1 MGHLYQLQRFVEAQQ
16 PVFGTV
22 CNELRAGKK
31 TSHWIWFVFPQIAGL
46 GTSETARRYAISS
59 LDEAQAYLRHP
70 LLGDR
75 LAQCSALV
83 LASEGKSA
91 AEIFGYP
98 DELKYRSSMTLFAR
112 AALEEGKPL
121 SVLADCL
128 RKYYGGHPD
137 ASTLAYLS
145 HLTVET
151 GCSYTAAFRL

>member
-83 LASEGKSA
+83 LAAEGKSA

-98 DELKYRSSMTLFAR
+98 DELKFRSSMTLFAR
-112 AALEEGKPL
+112 AALEEGKPQ
-121 SVLADCL
+121 SVFADCL
-128 RKYYGGHPD
+128 RKYYGGQPD
-137 ASTLAYLS
+137 AATLAKLS
-145 HLTVET
+145 QLTGET
-151 GCSYTAAFRL
+151 P